1 MTSAATVPV
10 DDLQVRVEGLHKTFG
25 ELEVLKGID
34 LSVAR
39 GEVVVVM
46 GASGSGKT
54 TLLRCINFLETPD
67 RGRVTV
73 CGTCIDCGSAGP
85 RGRRRARMV
94 RTVCSRA
101 MMVFQQFN
109 LFPHKT
115 ALQNVIEAPITVKG
129 MSRADATALG
139 EKLLDRV
146 GLAAKRDEYPS
157 RLSGGQQQRV
167 AIARAL
173 AMEPEV
179 VLFDEPTSSLD
190 PELHEEVLQTMRE
203 LARDGM
209 TMIVVTHEIRFAQD
223 VADRIVFMDG
233 GVVVEEAPPGEFF
246 SRPRHARARLF
257 LRQVTGSDRTA
268 DKADPTSA
276 EGTVADL

>member
-1 MTSAATVPV
+1 MPTTTAV
-10 DDLQVRVEGLHKTFG
+10 QVTDLHKSFG
-25 ELEVLKGID
+25 PLEVLKGID

-54 TLLRCINFLETPD
+54 TMLRCINFLETPD
-67 RGRVTV
+67 RGSVTV
-73 CGTCIDCGSAGP
+73 CDTSIDCGPGGP
-85 RGRRRARMV
+85 RGRHRAKMVRSVCRRAV
-94 RTVCSRA
+94 
-101 MMVFQQFN
+101 MVFQQFN

-129 MSRADATALG
+129 MPKSDAVALG
-139 EKLLDRV
+139 ERLLDRV
-146 GLAAKRDEYPS
+146 GLADKRDEYPS

-209 TMIVVTHEIRFAQD
+209 TMIVVTHEVKFAQD
-223 VADRIVFMDG
+223 VADRVVFMGG
-233 GVVVEEAPPGEFF
+233 GVILEEASPVEFF
-246 SRPRHARARLF
+246 TRPQHARAQLF
-257 LRQVTGSDRTA
+257 LRQVTGDNRVHHSRGDAAA
-268 DKADPTSA
+268 DA
-276 EGTVADL
+276 GTVEDL